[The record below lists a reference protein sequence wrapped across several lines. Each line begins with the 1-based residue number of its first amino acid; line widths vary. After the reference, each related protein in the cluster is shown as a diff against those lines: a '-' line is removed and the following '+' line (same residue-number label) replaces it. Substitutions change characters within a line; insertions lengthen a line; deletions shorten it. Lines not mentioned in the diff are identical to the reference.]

1 MRSLII
7 GGSGK
12 IGKSLN
18 YKHSKKTFYKNKI
31 KNGIRFNLINDDIN
45 LLIEKYKINRVILL
59 SAISDPDI
67 CLKKKNYSNK
77 LNVDKTKKLINI
89 LIKKKIYFIFFSSE
103 YVFDGK
109 TGNYRENSKIKPNN
123 LYGKQK
129 FIIEN
134 YIKRKTK
141 NFSILRIGKTYGDN
155 IKDKTLIS
163 NFLNELIN
171 GKSFFKV
178 ANDQVFNPLFIGDLK
193 KIVDI
198 FLKKKIKGV
207 FNVGGPQKL
216 SRYKVLELIL
226 KTLGK
231 NIMKNVKL
239 EKISLNDIA
248 TLDRRPLNV
257 SMDIKKLKTKIK
269 FKMKTISNVAFNM
282 IIKNNVKSKIFK
294 RR

>member
-1 MRSLII
+1 MQSLII

-59 SAISDPDI
+59 SAISDPDV

-109 TGNYRENSKIKPNN
+109 IGNYKENSKIKPNN
-123 LYGKQK
+123 LYGTQK
-129 FIIEN
+129 FTIEN

-178 ANDQVFNPLFIGDLK
+178 ANDQIFNPLFIGDLK

-231 NIMKNVKL
+231 NIVKNVKL

>member
-1 MRSLII
+1 MQSLII

-59 SAISDPDI
+59 SAISDPDECI
-67 CLKKKNYSNK
+67 KKKNYSNK

-109 TGNYRENSKIKPNN
+109 IGNYKENSKIKPNN

-129 FIIEN
+129 FTIEN

-163 NFLNELIN
+163 NFLNELIK

-178 ANDQVFNPLFIGDLK
+178 ANDQIFNPLFIGDLK

-257 SMDIKKLKTKIK
+257 SMNIKKLKTKIK

>member
-1 MRSLII
+1 MQSLII

-59 SAISDPDI
+59 SAISDPDV

-109 TGNYRENSKIKPNN
+109 IGNYKENSKIKPNN

-129 FIIEN
+129 FTIEN

-178 ANDQVFNPLFIGDLK
+178 ANDQIFNPLFIGDLK

-269 FKMKTISNVAFNM
+269 FKMKTISNIAFNM

>member
-1 MRSLII
+1 MQSLII

-59 SAISDPDI
+59 SAISDPDV

-109 TGNYRENSKIKPNN
+109 IGNYKENSKIKPNN

-129 FIIEN
+129 FTIEN

-178 ANDQVFNPLFIGDLK
+178 ANDQIFNPLFIGDLK

>member
-1 MRSLII
+1 MQSLII

-59 SAISDPDI
+59 SAISDPDV

-77 LNVDKTKKLINI
+77 LNVDKTKKLFKI

-109 TGNYRENSKIKPNN
+109 TGNYKENSKIKPNN
-123 LYGKQK
+123 LYGTQK

-163 NFLNELIN
+163 NFLNELIK

-178 ANDQVFNPLFIGDLK
+178 ANDQIFSPLFIGDLR

-198 FLKKKIKGV
+198 FLKKKLKEY
-207 FNVGGPQKL
+207 L
-216 SRYKVLELIL
+216 MWEVL
-226 KTLGK
+226 K
-231 NIMKNVKL
+231 NYQ
-239 EKISLNDIA
+239 
-248 TLDRRPLNV
+248 
-257 SMDIKKLKTKIK
+257 DIK
-269 FKMKTISNVAFNM
+269 F
-282 IIKNNVKSKIFK
+282 
-294 RR
+294 

>member
-1 MRSLII
+1 M
-7 GGSGK
+7 
-12 IGKSLN
+12 
-18 YKHSKKTFYKNKI
+18 
-31 KNGIRFNLINDDIN
+31 
-45 LLIEKYKINRVILL
+45 
-59 SAISDPDI
+59 
-67 CLKKKNYSNK
+67 
-77 LNVDKTKKLINI
+77 
-89 LIKKKIYFIFFSSE
+89 
-103 YVFDGK
+103 
-109 TGNYRENSKIKPNN
+109 N
-123 LYGKQK
+123 LY
-129 FIIEN
+129 
-134 YIKRKTK
+134 
-141 NFSILRIGKTYGDN
+141 
-155 IKDKTLIS
+155 
-163 NFLNELIN
+163 
-171 GKSFFKV
+171 
-178 ANDQVFNPLFIGDLK
+178 DQIFNPLFIGDLK

-231 NIMKNVKL
+231 NIMKKIKL

>member
-1 MRSLII
+1 MQSLII

-59 SAISDPDI
+59 SAISDPDV

-109 TGNYRENSKIKPNN
+109 IGNYKENSKIKPNN

-129 FIIEN
+129 FTIEN

-163 NFLNELIN
+163 NFLNELIK

-178 ANDQVFNPLFIGDLK
+178 ANDQIFNPLFIGDLK

>member
-1 MRSLII
+1 MQSLII

-59 SAISDPDI
+59 SAISDPDV
-67 CLKKKNYSNK
+67 CFKKKNYSNK

-109 TGNYRENSKIKPNN
+109 IGNYKENSKIKPNN
-123 LYGKQK
+123 LYGTQK

-178 ANDQVFNPLFIGDLK
+178 ANDQIFNPLFIGDLK

-231 NIMKNVKL
+231 NIMK
-239 EKISLNDIA
+239 KIN
-248 TLDRRPLNV
+248 
-257 SMDIKKLKTKIK
+257 
-269 FKMKTISNVAFNM
+269 
-282 IIKNNVKSKIFK
+282 
-294 RR
+294 

>member
-1 MRSLII
+1 MKSLII

-59 SAISDPDI
+59 SAISDPDV
-67 CLKKKNYSNK
+67 CFKKKNYSNK

-109 TGNYRENSKIKPNN
+109 IGNYKENSKIKPNN
-123 LYGKQK
+123 LYGTQK

-178 ANDQVFNPLFIGDLK
+178 ANDQIFNPLFIGDLK

-231 NIMKNVKL
+231 NIMKKVKL